1 MNGLK
6 FKSLHRKMFF
16 LVLLVTLI
24 LVFAASIGLYIGE
37 YHRSKVQTERQL
49 QQLIDTVEQTAVVA
63 AYSHNEQIA
72 VDVLKGL
79 LANDKV
85 YKAEIKSRG
94 SFTLSQVKR
103 DFSNSENRVL
113 RLLYSPFGDEQL
125 VGQLEVQW
133 SDKINK
139 AVAEQQVMSNIII
152 SISLIGITAMVVLW
166 LIHHYITQPLS
177 LASNTLHAI
186 MVGEAASVPILKRNR
201 HDELGRFIGDTNHL
215 LLALE
220 NEFDIEHQ
228 LRIEIES
235 IEQQLRHVYN
245 ASSAGLFLLSEKG
258 MLLGHNSTL
267 PCILSLQD
275 ELLGNTCVLASFFR
289 KQCEFE
295 ALFAKALKSGQLE
308 SQDFQLLVQESNEPV
323 WVHCLMSK
331 VVGTEG
337 NILVEGVLFDVSE
350 RVSAEQAIKYE
361 VMHDALTGALR
372 KTAAQSLFTK
382 HITLDAQNKGVCFLM
397 MDLDGFKLVNDT
409 YGHLAGDKVLK
420 VVAGRLLNCVRT
432 TDVVCRLGGDEFL
445 VILFGDYPESFKFAM
460 AEKIIH
466 SIQQPMVINDQLMVD
481 IGISIGI
488 AHFDGSGDSSFDDL
502 LEEADKAMYE
512 VKRAGKNGY
521 AFRDENNVLKIEH
534 ISLFC

>member
-1 MNGLK
+1 ML
-6 FKSLHRKMFF
+6 F
-16 LVLLVTLI
+16 LVLPATLI
-24 LVFAASIGLYIGE
+24 LVFTASIGLYIGE

-94 SFTLSQVKR
+94 SFALSQVKR

-133 SDKINK
+133 PDRINK
-139 AVAEQQVMSNIII
+139 AAAEQRVISNIII
-152 SISLIGITAMVVLW
+152 SISLIGITAMVILL
-166 LIHHYITQPLS
+166 LIHHYIVQPLS
-177 LASNTLHAI
+177 LASNTLHEIKA
-186 MVGEAASVPILKRNR
+186 GEAASVPILKRNR
-201 HDELGRFIGDTNHL
+201 HDELGRFISDTNNL
-215 LLALE
+215 LTALE
-220 NEFDIEHQ
+220 HEFDIEHQ

-235 IEQQLRHVYN
+235 IEQQLRHAYN

-258 MLLGHNSTL
+258 MLLGHNLTL
-267 PCILSLQD
+267 PLILHLQD
-275 ELLGNTCVLASFFR
+275 KLLSNTCVLAGFFR

-308 SQDFQLLVQESNEPV
+308 SQDFQLLEQESNEPV

-337 NILVEGVLFDVSE
+337 NILVEGVLFDVSK

-361 VMHDALTGALR
+361 VMHDALTGTLR
-372 KTAAQSLFTK
+372 KAAAQSLFKK
-382 HITLDAQNKGVCFLM
+382 HIMLDTKSKGACFLM
-397 MDLDGFKLVNDT
+397 LDLDGFKLVNDT

-432 TDVVCRLGGDEFL
+432 ADVVCRLGGDEFL

-466 SIQQPMVINDQLMVD
+466 SIQQPMVINDQLMVN
-481 IGISIGI
+481 IGVSIGI
-488 AHFDGSGDSSFDDL
+488 ANFDGSGDSSFDDL
-502 LEEADKAMYE
+502 LEEADETMYK
-512 VKRAGKNGY
+512 VKRSGKNGY
-521 AFRDENNVLKIEH
+521 AFRGENNVLKIEH
-534 ISLFC
+534 ISLLC